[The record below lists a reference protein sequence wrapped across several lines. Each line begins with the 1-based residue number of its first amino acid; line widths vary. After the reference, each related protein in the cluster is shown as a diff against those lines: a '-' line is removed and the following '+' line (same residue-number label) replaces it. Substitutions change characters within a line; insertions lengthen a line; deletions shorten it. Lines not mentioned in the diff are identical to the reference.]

1 MILTLPIDR
10 PFTVTIYVVS
20 FSYFIRL
27 AFQRICLNWHACI
40 VDTYKDVSW
49 LFTLHT
55 ISNRECFFVVVVG
68 WLKRCANICGIDLR
82 YVYTTIFDYFLCVN
96 AAYIVRI
103 ENHVERNWAP
113 NNRCFARVYVICGCC
128 FFFFWLAFYLSHGRR
143 PQVEYHFYTVIFA
156 VTSFREYT
164 ANIGWHTHTHYSTI
178 ESSIISA

>member
-113 NNRCFARVYVICGCC
+113 NNRCFARVYVICGVV
-128 FFFFWLAFYLSHGRR
+128 FFFF
-143 PQVEYHFYTVIFA
+143 
-156 VTSFREYT
+156 
-164 ANIGWHTHTHYSTI
+164 GWHFIYRMVADRKSN
-178 ESSIISA
+178 IISIPWYLLWLLFESTQRISDDTLIRTIQQSNLV

>member
-128 FFFFWLAFYLSHGRR
+128 FFFFLVGILFIAWSQTASRISFLYRDICCDFFSRVHS
-143 PQVEYHFYTVIFA
+143 EY
-156 VTSFREYT
+156 RM
-164 ANIGWHTHTHYSTI
+164 THSYALFNNRI
-178 ESSIISA
+178 